1 MSPLEIIQEKIV
13 PLEEMNQ
20 PLARWRFL
28 DKKIVFTNGCFDI
41 IHKGH
46 VDYLA
51 RAAEFGDIMI
61 VGLNSD
67 DSVKRLKGNGRP
79 LQDQESRAVI
89 LSSLKMVNY
98 VILFDEDTPFNLIN
112 HIKPD
117 FLVKG
122 SDYKE
127 KEVVGADIV
136 KSNGGE
142 VILIDFLD
150 GYSTTSII
158 NKLNQI

>member
-13 PLEEMNQ
+13 SLEEMNQ

-79 LQDQESRAVI
+79 LQDQESRAII
-89 LSSLKMVNY
+89 LSSLKMVNF
-98 VILFDEDTPFNLIN
+98 VILFDEDTPFNLIK

>member
-1 MSPLEIIQEKIV
+1 MNHLEKFQEKIV
-13 PLEEMNQ
+13 SLEEMNQ

-79 LQDQESRAVI
+79 LQDQESRAII

-127 KEVVGADIV
+127 KEVV
-136 KSNGGE
+136 
-142 VILIDFLD
+142 
-150 GYSTTSII
+150 
-158 NKLNQI
+158 

>member
-1 MSPLEIIQEKIV
+1 MNHLEKFQEKIV
-13 PLEEMNQ
+13 SLEEMNQ

-79 LQDQESRAVI
+79 LQDQESRAII